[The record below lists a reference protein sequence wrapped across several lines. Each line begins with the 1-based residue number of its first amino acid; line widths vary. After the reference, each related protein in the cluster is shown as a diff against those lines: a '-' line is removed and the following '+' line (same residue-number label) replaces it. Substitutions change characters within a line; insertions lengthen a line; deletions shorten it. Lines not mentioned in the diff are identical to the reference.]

1 MTETK
6 EKILLKA
13 LQYFTENDYEGAS
26 LEKIA
31 GAIGITKGGIYHYFK
46 SKDELFRECMIYF
59 FSAISDISKTM
70 ITDEMPLKDLLKGI
84 FSFEELFYVIADM
97 FRIDLLKDYF
107 NYAYLMFVGIK
118 KFPDIRGMVGEI
130 YSSMQEDLRK
140 IFTDFQR
147 KGEIKES
154 VDCSLLAFELVAMIE
169 GTILVTSFNKMVNF
183 EELGEQ
189 LADKFYRDIA
199 AE

>member
-1 MTETK
+1 
-6 EKILLKA
+6 
-13 LQYFTENDYEGAS
+13 
-26 LEKIA
+26 
-31 GAIGITKGGIYHYFK
+31 
-46 SKDELFRECMIYF
+46 
-59 FSAISDISKTM
+59 
-70 ITDEMPLKDLLKGI
+70 
-84 FSFEELFYVIADM
+84 M